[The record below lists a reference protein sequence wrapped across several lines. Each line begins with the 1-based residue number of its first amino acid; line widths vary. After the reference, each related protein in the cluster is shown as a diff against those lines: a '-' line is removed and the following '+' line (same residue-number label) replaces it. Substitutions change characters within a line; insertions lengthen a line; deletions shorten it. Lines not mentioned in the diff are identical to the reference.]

1 MRTLCGIFEIT
12 MELYKLLE
20 AVNSKQTFLEFLDAL
35 KRDRIDEVEKEK
47 IEKSSPY
54 GPGVNGWQNLTI
66 EDFLNAMHRFGE
78 DSNDLNETP
87 DWKAFALLLYAGKM
101 YE

>member
-1 MRTLCGIFEIT
+1 

-20 AVNSKQTFLEFLDAL
+20 AVNSKQTFLQFLDAL
-35 KRDRIDEVEKEK
+35 KEDRIDETEKEK
-47 IEKSSPY
+47 INKSNPY
-54 GPGVNGWQNLTI
+54 GPGANGWQNLTI
-66 EDFLNAMHRFGE
+66 EDFLDAMHSFGE
-78 DSNDLNETP
+78 DSKEIKEEP